1 MCADAD
7 GRIINPLIVTGE
19 TPGALAQGIGA
30 ALLEQIVC
38 DADGQLLTASMGDYL
53 LPSAPD
59 VPELEMVHRKQ
70 WDGRPHPITTSM
82 CQSGSVIN
90 HLNRKGR
97 HHADYDNW
105 HRPGQER
112 ISGTRGERAW
122 EDGAA

>member
-1 MCADAD
+1 M
-7 GRIINPLIVTGE
+7 VTGE

-70 WDGRPHPITTSM
+70 WRGGRANSD
-82 CQSGSVIN
+82 S
-90 HLNRKGR
+90 
-97 HHADYDNW
+97 
-105 HRPGQER
+105 R
-112 ISGTRGERAW
+112 ISGTL
-122 EDGAA
+122 GA